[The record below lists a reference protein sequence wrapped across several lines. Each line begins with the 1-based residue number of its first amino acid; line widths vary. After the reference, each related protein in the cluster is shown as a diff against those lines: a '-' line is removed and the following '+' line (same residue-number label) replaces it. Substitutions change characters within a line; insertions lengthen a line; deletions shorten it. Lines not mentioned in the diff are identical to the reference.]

1 MTIRE
6 VRPGEGILRGADR
19 DRRTGDTT
27 VTVGRCQQIR
37 CLEEM
42 IPIRK
47 WRKGGI
53 TDTITDTTTVIGMGR
68 VEVAVE
74 VAVAVIITKPKRT
87 KRSVGDMSYILK
99 R

>member
-1 MTIRE
+1 
-6 VRPGEGILRGADR
+6 
-19 DRRTGDTT
+19 
-27 VTVGRCQQIR
+27 
-37 CLEEM
+37 M

-53 TDTITDTTTVIGMGR
+53 TDTITDTITIIGMGR
-68 VEVAVE
+68 VEVRVE

>member
-6 VRPGEGILRGADR
+6 VHPGEGILRGADR

-27 VTVGRCQQIR
+27 VTVGRYRQTR

-47 WRKGGI
+47 WRKGRI
-53 TDTITDTTTVIGMGR
+53 TDTITDTTTIIGMGR
-68 VEVAVE
+68 VEVRVE

>member
-1 MTIRE
+1 
-6 VRPGEGILRGADR
+6 
-19 DRRTGDTT
+19 
-27 VTVGRCQQIR
+27 
-37 CLEEM
+37 M

-68 VEVAVE
+68 VEVAV
-74 VAVAVIITKPKRT
+74 AVAVIITKPKRT